1 MRSDFLYF
9 HVEHEVDLR
18 RRAPSSKGLEPV
30 PGAVQ
35 HHRRSRPILRRQVQ
49 RQVRRP
55 LDVQPRRTTI
65 RSSGSPGRPCG
76 RAGTAGSAWSIPRRW
91 GGTGNGRPSIS
102 RSLRPT
108 RGASAAQEGARGALH
123 QLHPGRAC
131 LPLKECATRLRSQN
145 RRLSLSAS
153 LTLTALIAIAA
164 AGCLEGPTEPE
175 EEPLLVIDTTSL
187 RFGQSL
193 DQKTF
198 SISNGG
204 GGRVDWGVSV
214 GDDTP
219 WCTVHPDAGTDE
231 GTVTVSVD
239 RNGLP
244 TGEHNARITVE
255 SNSGTEEILVTVL
268 VVATTGDIVIDVPLP
283 EEETVR

>member
-1 MRSDFLYF
+1 MKLTCADERPARKVWNPSPAQCSITDAHVPSYGVRSNARLGGRSMFSPGG
-9 HVEHEVDLR
+9 R
-18 RRAPSSKGLEPV
+18 RSARAEARGGPV
-30 PGAVQ
+30 AALVRQGAPGAY
-35 HHRRSRPILRRQVQ
+35 P
-49 RQVRRP
+49 
-55 LDVQPRRTTI
+55 D
-65 RSSGSPGRPCG
+65 GG
-76 RAGTAGSAWSIPRRW
+76 